1 MQDEHLVAIVSF
13 EGAVKREVTRL
24 REKLKP
30 AAEKG
35 VLSGNEFYF
44 IITASG
50 RILDGELLLKYSL
63 QRNSYEYNPVAGNSP
78 NAVTDEF
85 LRRAGW
91 EKINAPLAISAKP
104 PVQDNDEIPF

>member
-1 MQDEHLVAIVSF
+1 MQDEHMIAIVSF

-35 VLSGNEFYF
+35 VLSGNEFSF
-44 IITASG
+44 IVKASG
-50 RILDGELLLKYSL
+50 RILDGEVKLEYKLSKSF
-63 QRNSYEYNPVAGNSP
+63 YESDAVVGNSP
-78 NAVTDEF
+78 SAVSDEF

-91 EKINAPLAISAKP
+91 EKVNAPLAISAKP
-104 PVQDNDEIPF
+104 PVPDSDEIPF